1 MYLDNHALLL
11 ILERMDVSGVAT
23 MYLVN
28 TRFRDLIRGNSHVF
42 LNKPIASY
50 PVHLDVHRQSPRELY
65 HFFMI
70 FGDQISALII
80 DDLCMDV
87 AMNIVGY
94 SQQLRMLAC
103 QKANLLALDFLKSN
117 MPRQL
122 SVFLV
127 N

>member
-1 MYLDNHALLL
+1 
-11 ILERMDVSGVAT
+11 

-28 TRFRDLIRGNSHVF
+28 THFRDLIRGNSHVF
-42 LNKPIASY
+42 LNKRIASY
-50 PVHLDVHRQSPRELY
+50 PVHLDVYDQSPRELY

-70 FGDQISALII
+70 FGDQISVLII

-94 SQQLRMLAC
+94 SQQLRMLVC
-103 QKANLLALDFLKSN
+103 QKANLLALDFLESN
-117 MPRQL
+117 MPSQL
-122 SVFLV
+122 EVKIK